1 MPQSGNDNGNS
12 IRTYLE
18 YYKAI
23 QQIRRERRNPMIIS
37 NVLVHL
43 NRVTTSIPVA
53 SQPPY
58 HAAPLKRLQS
68 PVLKESSV
76 AQRAGGGFPNAVDA
90 VTVDPRDHV
99 AISESLSTSPSNST
113 VLEAA
118 IKETKQLPPS
128 PPSPPPRRP
137 LKNLHED
144 TRSFNLVRKVLRP
157 VLQSTS
163 PRAVPPTRPS
173 RDHALGIESQLFNPV
188 LVVHSNLSLQ
198 SLLKIERRGGESA
211 ATAALSPPTP
221 QYSYGGRTAST
232 SQLPIKGELYAQ
244 PTAKATVESKNGKGL
259 GPLRMTCTSSS
270 KVATSSFSH
279 FPFFSRKKHP
289 SVTQDENNDKKKKT
303 LQKGPVAGIG
313 HKAYGLISASK
324 GRSGSISNTTRN
336 SPGSQAT
343 QEPRCRNDSFFEAGS
358 TRWSLSKTRL
368 SRIEI
373 LATEESRLGSSQS
386 LAFSQDQPRNNLW
399 PSPMLCTPDP
409 AFAARR
415 PSESSDSEGPTMKST
430 LAFRRPVHRL
440 RSSLDDPLKLPQP
453 INSSDYASSPM
464 TSFDTHFELQRE
476 ISHQAESSHPV
487 PKKFV
492 KRPRSP
498 RRWNLFEA
506 STPTQ
511 QPKQSDKASA
521 IVKPV
526 EKKSL
531 AHYAIMDSSE
541 QEDSESMDIQDVLR
555 FAEVY
560 GKSPSV
566 GGTSDLSQGTPE
578 MRSSTY
584 SPVRPAAPA
593 QPPRRESIEIETK
606 PRLPVPQQTLMSKK
620 PTVQPSLTSTTAGR
634 RSRLPQVGRIPK
646 VVYNHTKHV
655 SSMGFPRPFRAS
667 MQLAP
672 ENLEAYDPESIAK
685 GPSLSRPYTP
695 IPALSTDGST
705 GGSPSNLSPRDSNL
719 PALSRVEKEFLAF
732 SPCKDSEGNIGTSSS
747 SCSGIFAFSGSTAV
761 IPQPN
766 DSPAED
772 EVWNEYD
779 DLVGEG
785 ADKAVPSPTSSGG
798 TLFHLETYESKL
810 ASTEKLLEIST
821 VVFDEDGS
829 RQFKAATISST
840 CSADMTEC
848 LRAAFQSHPSPSTP
862 FSVSKFD
869 SEYVDSNTNTEAPA
883 TGEVSRR
890 RSRSSRKTRRSDGSS
905 SLEDGS
911 PLAQV
916 NLRVGS
922 LTVSKWLTFG
932 HVLFSDVRHKLVPVD
947 GPLKEHSTLVID
959 GLGNDDWSFYAAE
972 TYPAAT
978 FSNLSPRT
986 PVPEELKSSS
996 PSFPLSPLNHHQ
1008 IQYASHLD
1016 KFPFAPHSFTAVVYR
1031 FPVAAP
1037 EAYYCSILTE
1047 ARRVLKPDGFIELSI
1062 LHVDLNNMGNRGRR
1076 TVRRLKER
1084 INEKTPDTSLGS
1096 TADLIVRLLGKV
1108 GFTTIK
1114 TARVGVPVASS
1125 ITRSDSKAG
1134 NGKAATEKKKDQ
1146 PSLSEMMSD
1155 NSPLAD
1161 EGITKMVSRVGRWW
1175 YTQCY
1180 ENAAENPSGKSIW
1193 SDKALLSE
1201 SERLGTSLKLMVC
1214 CARAPLERIT
1224 SV

>member
-1 MPQSGNDNGNS
+1 
-12 IRTYLE
+12 
-18 YYKAI
+18 
-23 QQIRRERRNPMIIS
+23 MIIS
-37 NVLVHL
+37 NILFHL
-43 NRVTTSIPVA
+43 N
-53 SQPPY
+53 
-58 HAAPLKRLQS
+58 

-76 AQRAGGGFPNAVDA
+76 AQRAGGGFPNTVDA

-99 AISESLSTSPSNST
+99 AITPPSNST

-173 RDHALGIESQLFNPV
+173 RDHAPGIESQLFNPV
-188 LVVHSNLSLQ
+188 LVIHSNLSLQ
-198 SLLKIERRGGESA
+198 SLLKIERR
-211 ATAALSPPTP
+211 
-221 QYSYGGRTAST
+221 
-232 SQLPIKGELYAQ
+232 ELYAQ

-289 SVTQDENNDKKKKT
+289 SVTQDENNEKKKKT
-303 LQKGPVAGIG
+303 LHKGPVAGIG
-313 HKAYGLISASK
+313 HKEYGLISASK
-324 GRSGSISNTTRN
+324 RRSGSISNTTRN

-453 INSSDYASSPM
+453 INSSGYASSPM
-464 TSFDTHFELQRE
+464 TSFDTHFELQLE

-498 RRWNLFEA
+498 RRWNLFEG

-531 AHYAIMDSSE
+531 AHYAMMDSSE
-541 QEDSESMDIQDVLR
+541 QEDSEPMDIQDVLR

-584 SPVRPAAPA
+584 SP
-593 QPPRRESIEIETK
+593 
-606 PRLPVPQQTLMSKK
+606 
-620 PTVQPSLTSTTAGR
+620 PTVQPPLTSTTAGR
-634 RSRLPQVGRIPK
+634 RSRLPQVGGIPK
-646 VVYNHTKHV
+646 VVYNHAKHV

-685 GPSLSRPYTP
+685 GPSLSRPSTP
-695 IPALSTDGST
+695 VPDLSTDGST

-732 SPCKDSEGNIGTSSS
+732 SPCKDSEENIGTSSS

-785 ADKAVPSPTSSGG
+785 AGKAVPSPTSSGG
-798 TLFHLETYESKL
+798 TPFHLETYESKL
-810 ASTEKLLEIST
+810 ASTEKLHY
-821 VVFDEDGS
+821 
-829 RQFKAATISST
+829 
-840 CSADMTEC
+840 CC
-848 LRAAFQSHPSPSTP
+848 L
-862 FSVSKFD
+862 
-869 SEYVDSNTNTEAPA
+869 
-883 TGEVSRR
+883 
-890 RSRSSRKTRRSDGSS
+890 
-905 SLEDGS
+905 
-911 PLAQV
+911 
-916 NLRVGS
+916 
-922 LTVSKWLTFG
+922 
-932 HVLFSDVRHKLVPVD
+932 
-947 GPLKEHSTLVID
+947 
-959 GLGNDDWSFYAAE
+959 
-972 TYPAAT
+972 
-978 FSNLSPRT
+978 
-986 PVPEELKSSS
+986 
-996 PSFPLSPLNHHQ
+996 
-1008 IQYASHLD
+1008 
-1016 KFPFAPHSFTAVVYR
+1016 
-1031 FPVAAP
+1031 
-1037 EAYYCSILTE
+1037 
-1047 ARRVLKPDGFIELSI
+1047 
-1062 LHVDLNNMGNRGRR
+1062 
-1076 TVRRLKER
+1076 
-1084 INEKTPDTSLGS
+1084 
-1096 TADLIVRLLGKV
+1096 
-1108 GFTTIK
+1108 
-1114 TARVGVPVASS
+1114 
-1125 ITRSDSKAG
+1125 
-1134 NGKAATEKKKDQ
+1134 
-1146 PSLSEMMSD
+1146 
-1155 NSPLAD
+1155 
-1161 EGITKMVSRVGRWW
+1161 
-1175 YTQCY
+1175 
-1180 ENAAENPSGKSIW
+1180 
-1193 SDKALLSE
+1193 
-1201 SERLGTSLKLMVC
+1201 
-1214 CARAPLERIT
+1214 
-1224 SV
+1224 

>member
-43 NRVTTSIPVA
+43 N
-53 SQPPY
+53 
-58 HAAPLKRLQS
+58 

-163 PRAVPPTRPS
+163 PRVVPPTRPS

-270 KVATSSFSH
+270 KVVTSSFSH

-324 GRSGSISNTTRN
+324 GRSGSRFNPVVIVKDAIIENRNVSSGISR
-336 SPGSQAT
+336 SVS
-343 QEPRCRNDSFFEAGS
+343 SHS
-358 TRWSLSKTRL
+358 
-368 SRIEI
+368 

-584 SPVRPAAPA
+584 SPSG
-593 QPPRRESIEIETK
+593 ES
-606 PRLPVPQQTLMSKK
+606 PRL
-620 PTVQPSLTSTTAGR
+620 
-634 RSRLPQVGRIPK
+634 
-646 VVYNHTKHV
+646 
-655 SSMGFPRPFRAS
+655 PFRAS

-685 GPSLSRPYTP
+685 GPSLSRPSTP
-695 IPALSTDGST
+695 VPALSTDGST

-772 EVWNEYD
+772 E
-779 DLVGEG
+779 
-785 ADKAVPSPTSSGG
+785 
-798 TLFHLETYESKL
+798 L

-890 RSRSSRKTRRSDGSS
+890 SSRSSRKTRRSDGSS